1 MDSKTQNPSA
11 LVPSL
16 LVRGP
21 DGNGVS
27 LMVMVVMVVMVV
39 IVISIWQGEVFK
51 RFKPKVFKHKSV

>member
-27 LMVMVVMVVMVV
+27 LVVMVVMVV

-51 RFKPKVFKHKSV
+51 RFEPKVFKHKSV